1 MIYTII
7 IALESFIIGCF
18 VEYFACCCMDDP
30 DPEWEKPK
38 DLTKT
43 LHNLFK
49 MTDDEDDYYYYDD
62 DDDDDEED
70 DE

>member
-30 DPEWEKPK
+30 EPEWERPK

-49 MTDDEDDYYYYDD
+49 MTDEDDYYDD
-62 DDDDDEED
+62 DDEDDDEED